1 MLDERSQTVLLQ
13 HSTDQLRGLSC
24 ILLGSRFTSGI
35 FFSFLFP
42 SFFLSFRG
50 ILSFLGL
57 VALQKMLGSLCFCLL
72 RDIWCLN
79 NMYRRTSDF
88 VICAAFLFPG
98 IYKSV
103 SSIFPYD
110 FLISVVLWLFILLG
124 FFLMWSATVKMF
136 C

>member
-13 HSTDQLRGLSC
+13 HSTDQLHGLSC

-57 VALQKMLGSLCFCLL
+57 VALQKMLGSLYFCLL

-79 NMYRRTSDF
+79 NMYRQTSDF